1 MKNKKPVIF
10 GLLAI
15 VVVLMLC
22 ACFLILIETR
32 KKDAN
37 TTSTQA
43 ESEYTTMGEFTTV
56 EVFADVPAFI
66 GEGIKV
72 GTAFEYGDKNYTID
86 VNGTNMEDYQN
97 YLLTLESA
105 GFEKHSDN
113 GEDGMDG
120 YVYTAS
126 YTKEDLAVTVYHIVK
141 YEKTY
146 IAASKN
152 QKFSDH
158 LVYSDSY
165 MEGVSADAKTKVHML
180 ELNDNGNSFV
190 IQLKN
195 GNFVVEDGGTDADAP
210 YLLDYLESLTPEG
223 KKPVIEA
230 WFMTHAHGD
239 HYGALK
245 QIMLNPEYANRIYV
259 EGVYFVDPSAKIK
272 EFFAS
277 GEGGVSQAAWY
288 VVNSAS
294 TFKKQDGT
302 SSQFYRPSLGQ
313 KYYFCDITIDISFT
327 MDQISLEAYYSA
339 DFNDTSMWMMH
350 NIEGQRFLHAG
361 DAGVTSTKMAMSFY
375 DKEYFELDM
384 FSVLHHGINVFDYFT
399 DYCTIKTLLYTN
411 RTVGSLYTETKYARL
426 EENKHLQEVV
436 EESVA
441 HGDGTVIMTF
451 PYTIGSYERANPL
464 DWKHN
469 NGERDHKLWDVVGGR
484 KIDEPKE

>member
-1 MKNKKPVIF
+1 MKNKKPVII
-10 GLLAI
+10 GLLAL
-15 VVVLMLC
+15 VVVLMLG
-22 ACFLILIETR
+22 AGLLVFLETR
-32 KKDAN
+32 KKEE
-37 TTSTQA
+37 TSSPVA
-43 ESEYTTMGEFTTV
+43 KDEHTMLGEFASAD
-56 EVFADVPAFI
+56 VFAEIPALI
-66 GEGIKV
+66 GEGTKI
-72 GTAFEYGDKNYTID
+72 GTEFEYGDKYFTID
-86 VNGTNMEDYQN
+86 VNGTSFADYQN
-97 YLLTLESA
+97 YLVLLEET

-113 GEDGMDG
+113 GAEGMEG

-126 YTKEDLAVTVYHIVK
+126 YTKGELTVTVYHIVK

-146 IAASKN
+146 ISASKK
-152 QKFSDH
+152 QALSDH
-158 LVYSDSY
+158 LVYSDEY
-165 MEGVSADAKTKVHML
+165 MKDVPADAKTTLHML

-195 GNFVVEDGGTDADAP
+195 GNFIVEDGGTDADAP

-223 KKPVIEA
+223 QKPVIEA

-245 QIMLNPEYANRIYV
+245 TIMLNPEYANRIYV
-259 EGVYFVDPSAKIK
+259 DGVYFVDPSAKVK
-272 EFFAS
+272 EYFSS
-277 GEGGVSQAAWY
+277 GEGSVSQATWY

-294 TFKKQDGT
+294 NFKRADG
-302 SSQFYRPSLGQ
+302 SNAKFYRPSLGQ

-327 MDQISLEAYYSA
+327 MDQITLDAYYSA
-339 DFNDTSMWMMH
+339 DFNDTSMWIMH
-350 NIEGQRFLHAG
+350 NIEGQKFLHAG
-361 DAGVTSTKMAMSFY
+361 DAGVTSTKMAMTFY

-411 RTVGSLYTETKYARL
+411 RTVGSLYSETKYARL

-436 EESVA
+436 VESVA

-451 PYTIGSYERANPL
+451 PYEIGSYERANPL

-469 NGERDHKLWDVVGGR
+469 NGVRDHRIWDVVGGR
-484 KIDEPKE
+484 DIGEEKE